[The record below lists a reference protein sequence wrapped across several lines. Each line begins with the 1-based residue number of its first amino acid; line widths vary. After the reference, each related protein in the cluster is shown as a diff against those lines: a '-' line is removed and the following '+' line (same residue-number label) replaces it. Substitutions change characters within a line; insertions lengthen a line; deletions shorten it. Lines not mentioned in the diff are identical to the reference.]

1 MSDATKQ
8 DFYTIFVN
16 RQTYFGM
23 PVSIHAP
30 AWGAT
35 ISIITAIHSRAIFQS
50 THPRGVR
57 PSTSA
62 RSDWSPDHFN
72 PRTRVGCD
80 RHALGG
86 KLHVVNISIHAP
98 AWGATTA
105 KSISNHLL
113 TTFQST
119 HPRGVRLEAVRPILA
134 SVLFQSTHPR
144 GVRQFDCISNQK
156 AQCISIH
163 APAWGATF
171 LKQ

>member
-57 PSTSA
+57 
-62 RSDWSPDHFN
+62 
-72 PRTRVGCD
+72 
-80 RHALGG
+80 
-86 KLHVVNISIHAP
+86 
-98 AWGATTA
+98 
-105 KSISNHLL
+105 
-113 TTFQST
+113 
-119 HPRGVRLEAVRPILA
+119 LEAVRPILA

-163 APAWGATF
+163 APAWGATRCPPAPRGWTPNF
-171 LKQ
+171 NPRTRVGCDDFHITGFGAGFDFNPRTRVGCDLR

>member
-57 PSTSA
+57 LFLDVIVDSPIPFQSTHPRGVR
-62 RSDWSPDHFN
+62 RSRIS
-72 PRTRVGCD
+72 RLKRSGS
-80 RHALGG
+80 
-86 KLHVVNISIHAP
+86 ISIHAP
-98 AWGATTA
+98 AWGATLSFPQASNLDHYFNPRTRVGCDP
-105 KSISNHLL
+105 ISCRRHGL
-113 TTFQST
+113 TNDFN
-119 HPRGVRLEAVRPILA
+119 PRTRVGCDSADCRR
-134 SVLFQSTHPR
+134 R
-144 GVRQFDCISNQK
+144 GF
-156 AQCISIH
+156 
-163 APAWGATF
+163 F
-171 LKQ
+171 